1 MSSPPTVSSDR
12 TSLDHP
18 SEMLPQSPPAAIVRA
33 AAWLMIAAFAT
44 ALAAV
49 IVVRIPDIVRC
60 PFVLVPTSGADP
72 IKAPRQALVTAVR
85 ATEGQQV
92 AAGTEL
98 FVLRSDEIRNWRAEM
113 IAATSDLQS
122 KGASIAKTEAS
133 YREQLNIKRSAIAQA
148 RRELEFRDKAVVAMA
163 DLLAREKLLAK
174 EQLVSQTTLIKD
186 QLEFDEAEKERTLAQ
201 RRVEAAGLELVRTET
216 EQAAWRTDANGEI
229 DKLKARIAALKAPLN
244 GSTEDLM
251 SIRAPFD
258 GVVMSLSQ
266 RNAGNVVA
274 AGQELCQ
281 IAPLASTPRAQV
293 ILQEQGLSRLAVGQR
308 VRLFFEAFPYQRY
321 GTMTGTLDWISPA
334 AVASADGQNFIALVS
349 PSQTFMLVRH
359 DRRPLQVGMKGE
371 AHVVVGQRRLVEYA
385 FEPIRQLRENM
396 AR

>member
-113 IAATSDLQS
+113 IAAT
-122 KGASIAKTEAS
+122 
-133 YREQLNIKRSAIAQA
+133 
-148 RRELEFRDKAVVAMA
+148 FR
-163 DLLAREKLLAK
+163 
-174 EQLVSQTTLIKD
+174 
-186 QLEFDEAEKERTLAQ
+186 
-201 RRVEAAGLELVRTET
+201 
-216 EQAAWRTDANGEI
+216 
-229 DKLKARIAALKAPLN
+229 
-244 GSTEDLM
+244 
-251 SIRAPFD
+251 
-258 GVVMSLSQ
+258 
-266 RNAGNVVA
+266 
-274 AGQELCQ
+274 
-281 IAPLASTPRAQV
+281 
-293 ILQEQGLSRLAVGQR
+293 
-308 VRLFFEAFPYQRY
+308 
-321 GTMTGTLDWISPA
+321 
-334 AVASADGQNFIALVS
+334 
-349 PSQTFMLVRH
+349 
-359 DRRPLQVGMKGE
+359 
-371 AHVVVGQRRLVEYA
+371 
-385 FEPIRQLRENM
+385 
-396 AR
+396 